1 MCKSC
6 VAPLKSVSVPRLEVT
21 AAILTVKIWKLNQQE
36 FQYRNLQNEWFLL
49 AKITEANSNNDPE
62 IKEAESC

>member
-1 MCKSC
+1 MCGSTEVRLCSPFGGNSSYINCKDLKIESTRISIQKS
-6 VAPLKSVSVPRLEVT
+6 A
-21 AAILTVKIWKLNQQE
+21 
-36 FQYRNLQNEWFLL
+36 NEWFLL